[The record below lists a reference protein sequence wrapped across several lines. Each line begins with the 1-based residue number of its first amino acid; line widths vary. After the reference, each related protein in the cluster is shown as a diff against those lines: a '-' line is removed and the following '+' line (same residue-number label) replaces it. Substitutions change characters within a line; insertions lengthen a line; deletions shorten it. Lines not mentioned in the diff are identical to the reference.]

1 MNHEQR
7 ILVRKK
13 RQLIRLRKEIID
25 SRRRWLEKI
34 QPQIIKI
41 EKIQGE
47 SERAL
52 EKILYFVNSGSWV
65 AEIQTEI
72 DKLKA
77 RINRAGYSGSGI
89 PRKLWLPTII
99 QNAEKVMLKI
109 YDARSVRRVTLESA
123 QKFAAKNDVED
134 EIVQK
139 HLIKP
144 RIKRW
149 RSSETGR
156 NYQIFASTSSGI
168 DEYSFTDWTIC
179 LCKGKKLPIFEKEE
193 IESTSRKNITKI
205 VLCTDEKGFLYSKKK
220 TKARKIS

>member
-65 AEIQTEI
+65 VEIQTEI

-77 RINRAGYSGSGI
+77 RINRAGYRGSGI

-99 QNAEKVMLKI
+99 QNADKVTLRI
-109 YDARSVRRVTLESA
+109 YDARSVRRVSLESA
-123 QKFAAKNDVED
+123 QKLAAKNDVED

-139 HLIKP
+139 HLINPKT
-144 RIKRW
+144 KRW

-156 NYQIFASTSSGI
+156 NYQFFVSTSSGI

-179 LCKGKKLPIFEKEE
+179 LCKDKKPPIFEKEE
-193 IESTSRKNITKI
+193 IESTFRKDVTKR
-205 VLCTDEKGFLYSKKK
+205 VLCADEKGFLYSKKK
-220 TKARKIS
+220 AKTRKLS